1 MRPVLP
7 ALLSALVAFP
17 VASALQ
23 AGEYRSIGDEA
34 AVLYDA
40 PSSKAQK
47 RYVLTQGYPVEVV
60 VVVEGWTKVRD
71 AKGELTWIENKHLAE
86 KRFLLV
92 TVPLAQIRRSADDRA
107 PVTFEAEE
115 NVLLELLEV
124 VRGGWLRVRHR
135 DGEEGFV
142 KVTQIWGA

>member
-1 MRPVLP
+1 MRPVLL
-7 ALLSALVAFP
+7 AMLSALVALSGT
-17 VASALQ
+17 AALH
-23 AGEYRSIGDEA
+23 AGEFRSIGDKA

-40 PSSKAQK
+40 PSSKANK

-71 AKGELTWIENKHLAE
+71 AKGELTWVETKHLAE

-92 TVPLAQIRRSADDRA
+92 NVPVAQIRESAEDGA
-107 PVTFEAEE
+107 PVAFEAEE

-135 DGEEGFV
+135 DGQEGFV
-142 KVTQIWGA
+142 KVTQVWGA